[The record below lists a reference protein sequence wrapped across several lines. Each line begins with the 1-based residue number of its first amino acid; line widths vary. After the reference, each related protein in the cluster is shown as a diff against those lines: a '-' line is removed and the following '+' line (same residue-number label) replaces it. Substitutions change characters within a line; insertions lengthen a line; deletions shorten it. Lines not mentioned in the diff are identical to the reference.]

1 MPIAQAAELL
11 GVRAGGLPNSV
22 LEYQVPIAQAAE
34 LLGVSQRHARRL
46 LAAYREQGAA
56 ALAHGNRGRR
66 PHNAIPPAQAA
77 AVVEL
82 ATQRYEGANHTHFTE
97 LLSEREGIDL
107 SRPGAGGRS
116 FVTCVV
122 VATGV
127 NPRRAARRILT
138 KAGIGSPRSR
148 RSPQH
153 RFRRQRMPQA
163 GMLVQLDGSHHA
175 WLEDRG
181 PKFALLLAVDDAT
194 GTAVN
199 AVFRTGEDTRGY
211 FMLLDGLIQRWGIPL
226 ALYSDRHAVFKHNA
240 RPPETAGEAT
250 QFTRGLQELGIRQIF
265 ARSPQA
271 KGRVERMA
279 ETFQDRLVTELRLA
293 DARTIGQAT
302 AVLRDFLPRFNARF
316 AVQPEHPDAAY
327 RPVAADLCL
336 SETLCF
342 KHTRKV
348 GRDNTVKYHWRVLQ
362 LLPDRERP
370 SYAGLRVEVLE
381 RPDSELIVQYQGHT
395 VATQEPPPR
404 MGALWAAVSPWSPGP
419 ELRRIVSSVGDHH
432 ISKSPQRRLAAL
444 EPVRIDE
451 ARVKTVAEKDVV
463 SKAPATWGRTPTP
476 TQKARWKAIQQ
487 ARLKGLSL
495 RAIAKELGIARD
507 TVRKYAY
514 AEQPPTKKLSAQERA
529 KLKAL
534 RKSATVAN

>member
-1 MPIAQAAELL
+1 MKDVTLNQREQARLSVL
-11 GVRAGGLPNSV
+11 NSV

-107 SRPGAGGRS
+107 SRPT
-116 FVTCVV
+116 V
-122 VATGV
+122 
-127 NPRRAARRILT
+127 RRILT

-240 RPPETAGEAT
+240 RQPETAGEAT

>member
-1 MPIAQAAELL
+1 MKDVTLNQREQARLSVL
-11 GVRAGGLPNSV
+11 NSV
-22 LEYQVPIAQAAE
+22 LEYQVPITQAAE
-34 LLGVSQRHARRL
+34 LLGISQRHARRL

-107 SRPGAGGRS
+107 SRPT
-116 FVTCVV
+116 V
-122 VATGV
+122 
-127 NPRRAARRILT
+127 RRILT
-138 KAGIGSPRSR
+138 RAGIGSPRSR

-194 GTAVN
+194 GTVVN

-240 RPPETAGEAT
+240 RQPETAAEAT
-250 QFTRGLQELGIRQIF
+250 QFTRGLQELGVRQIF

-271 KGRVERMA
+271 KGRVDRMA

-293 DARTIGQAT
+293 DARTIDQAT
-302 AVLRDFLPRFNARF
+302 AVLQDFLPRFNARF
-316 AVQPEHPDAAY
+316 AVQPEHLEAAY
-327 RPVAADLCL
+327 RPMASDLGL
-336 SETLCF
+336 SEALCVNF
-342 KHTRKV
+342 
-348 GRDNTVKYHWRVLQ
+348 
-362 LLPDRERP
+362 
-370 SYAGLRVEVLE
+370 
-381 RPDSELIVQYQGHT
+381 QGH
-395 VATQEPPPR
+395 
-404 MGALWAAVSPWSPGP
+404 
-419 ELRRIVSSVGDHH
+419 
-432 ISKSPQRRLAAL
+432 
-444 EPVRIDE
+444 
-451 ARVKTVAEKDVV
+451 
-463 SKAPATWGRTPTP
+463 
-476 TQKARWKAIQQ
+476 
-487 ARLKGLSL
+487 
-495 RAIAKELGIARD
+495 
-507 TVRKYAY
+507 
-514 AEQPPTKKLSAQERA
+514 
-529 KLKAL
+529 
-534 RKSATVAN
+534 

>member
-1 MPIAQAAELL
+1 MKDVTLNQREQARLHVL
-11 GVRAGGLPNSV
+11 NSV

-34 LLGVSQRHARRL
+34 LLGVSERHARRM
-46 LAAYREQGAA
+46 LAGYREQGAA

-66 PHNAIPPAQAA
+66 PHNALPPAQAA

-107 SRPGAGGRS
+107 SRPT
-116 FVTCVV
+116 V
-122 VATGV
+122 
-127 NPRRAARRILT
+127 RRILT
-138 KAGIGSPRSR
+138 RAGIGSPRSR

-194 GTAVN
+194 GTVVN

-240 RPPETAGEAT
+240 RQPETAAEAT

-293 DARTIGQAT
+293 DARTMNQAT
-302 AVLRDFLPRFNARF
+302 AVLRDFLPRCNARF
-316 AVQPEHPDAAY
+316 AVQPEHPEAAY
-327 RPVAADLCL
+327 RPVSPELCL
-336 SETLCF
+336 SEILCF

-348 GRDNTVKYHWRVLQ
+348 ARDNTVKYHWRVLQ

-404 MGALWAAVSPWSPGP
+404 MGALWASVNPWSPGP
-419 ELRRIVSSVGDHH
+419 ELKRIVSSMGDHH

-444 EPVRIDE
+444 EPVHLDE

-463 SKAPATWGRTPTP
+463 SKTPATWGRTPTP
-476 TQKARWKAIQQ
+476 TQQ

-514 AEQPPTKKLSAQERA
+514 AEQPPTKKLSAQERD

>member
-1 MPIAQAAELL
+1 MKDVTLNQREQARLHVL
-11 GVRAGGLPNSV
+11 NSV

-34 LLGVSQRHARRL
+34 LLGVSERHARRM
-46 LAAYREQGAA
+46 LAGYREQGAA

-107 SRPGAGGRS
+107 SRPT
-116 FVTCVV
+116 V
-122 VATGV
+122 
-127 NPRRAARRILT
+127 RRILT
-138 KAGIGSPRSR
+138 RAGIGSPRSR

-194 GTAVN
+194 GTVVN

-240 RPPETAGEAT
+240 RQPETAAEAT
-250 QFTRGLQELGIRQIF
+250 QFTRGPQELGIRQIF

-279 ETFQDRLVTELRLA
+279 ETFQDRLVTELHLA

-302 AVLRDFLPRFNARF
+302 RCCGTSCLAATPASPSSPSIRKPPTVQCRRNFAFPRSCASSTPAR
-316 AVQPEHPDAAY
+316 
-327 RPVAADLCL
+327 
-336 SETLCF
+336 
-342 KHTRKV
+342 
-348 GRDNTVKYHWRVLQ
+348 
-362 LLPDRERP
+362 
-370 SYAGLRVEVLE
+370 
-381 RPDSELIVQYQGHT
+381 
-395 VATQEPPPR
+395 
-404 MGALWAAVSPWSPGP
+404 SPG
-419 ELRRIVSSVGDHH
+419 
-432 ISKSPQRRLAAL
+432 
-444 EPVRIDE
+444 
-451 ARVKTVAEKDVV
+451 T
-463 SKAPATWGRTPTP
+463 
-476 TQKARWKAIQQ
+476 TQ
-487 ARLKGLSL
+487 
-495 RAIAKELGIARD
+495 
-507 TVRKYAY
+507 
-514 AEQPPTKKLSAQERA
+514 
-529 KLKAL
+529 
-534 RKSATVAN
+534 

>member
-1 MPIAQAAELL
+1 ML
-11 GVRAGGLPNSV
+11 NSV
-22 LEYQVPIAQAAE
+22 LEYQAPIAQAAD
-34 LLGVSQRHARRL
+34 LLGVSERHARRM

-56 ALAHGNRGRR
+56 VLAHGNRGRR
-66 PHNAIPPAQAA
+66 PHNAISPVLAA

-82 ATQRYEGANHTHFTE
+82 AAQRYEGANHTHFTE

-107 SRPGAGGRS
+107 SRPTVR
-116 FVTCVV
+116 C
-122 VATGV
+122 
-127 NPRRAARRILT
+127 ILT

-181 PKFALLLAVDDAT
+181 PKFVLLLAVDDAT
-194 GTAVN
+194 GAVVN

-211 FMLLDGLIQRWGIPL
+211 FMLEGLIQRWGIPL

-240 RPPETAGEAT
+240 RQPETAGEAT
-250 QFTRGLQELGIRQIF
+250 QFTRGLPELGIRQIF

-293 DARTIGQAT
+293 YARTIDQAT
-302 AVLRDFLPRFNARF
+302 AVLQDFLPRFNSRF
-316 AVQPEHPDAAY
+316 TVQPEHPEAAY
-327 RPVAADLCL
+327 RPVSPELCL

-348 GRDNTVKYHWRVLQ
+348 ARDNTVKYHWRVLQ
-362 LLPDRERP
+362 LLPDAERP

-404 MGALWAAVSPWSPGP
+404 MGALWASGQSLV
-419 ELRRIVSSVGDHH
+419 
-432 ISKSPQRRLAAL
+432 
-444 EPVRIDE
+444 
-451 ARVKTVAEKDVV
+451 AR
-463 SKAPATWGRTPTP
+463 P
-476 TQKARWKAIQQ
+476 
-487 ARLKGLSL
+487 
-495 RAIAKELGIARD
+495 
-507 TVRKYAY
+507 
-514 AEQPPTKKLSAQERA
+514 
-529 KLKAL
+529 
-534 RKSATVAN
+534 

>member
-1 MPIAQAAELL
+1 MNQREQARLSVL
-11 GVRAGGLPNSV
+11 NSV

-107 SRPGAGGRS
+107 SRPT
-116 FVTCVV
+116 V
-122 VATGV
+122 
-127 NPRRAARRILT
+127 RRILT

-153 RFRRQRMPQA
+153 RFRRQRMPQS

-240 RPPETAGEAT
+240 PPAGD
-250 QFTRGLQELGIRQIF
+250 GGGSHPVHPWQELGIRQIF
-265 ARSPQA
+265 ARSPP
-271 KGRVERMA
+271 
-279 ETFQDRLVTELRLA
+279 
-293 DARTIGQAT
+293 GQGPSGT
-302 AVLRDFLPRFNARF
+302 HGGD
-316 AVQPEHPDAAY
+316 
-327 RPVAADLCL
+327 L
-336 SETLCF
+336 SE
-342 KHTRKV
+342 
-348 GRDNTVKYHWRVLQ
+348 
-362 LLPDRERP
+362 
-370 SYAGLRVEVLE
+370 
-381 RPDSELIVQYQGHT
+381 
-395 VATQEPPPR
+395 
-404 MGALWAAVSPWSPGP
+404 
-419 ELRRIVSSVGDHH
+419 
-432 ISKSPQRRLAAL
+432 
-444 EPVRIDE
+444 PVYD
-451 ARVKTVAEKDVV
+451 
-463 SKAPATWGRTPTP
+463 
-476 TQKARWKAIQQ
+476 
-487 ARLKGLSL
+487 L
-495 RAIAKELGIARD
+495 
-507 TVRKYAY
+507 
-514 AEQPPTKKLSAQERA
+514 
-529 KLKAL
+529 
-534 RKSATVAN
+534 

>member
-1 MPIAQAAELL
+1 MNQREQARLSVL
-11 GVRAGGLPNSV
+11 NSV

-107 SRPGAGGRS
+107 SRPT
-116 FVTCVV
+116 V
-122 VATGV
+122 
-127 NPRRAARRILT
+127 RRILT

-153 RFRRQRMPQA
+153 RFRRQRMPQS

-240 RPPETAGEAT
+240 RQPETAGEAT

-419 ELRRIVSSVGDHH
+419 ELRRIVSNMGDHH

-451 ARVKTVAEKDVV
+451 ARVKTVA
-463 SKAPATWGRTPTP
+463 GR
-476 TQKARWKAIQQ
+476 RQQ
-487 ARLKGLSL
+487 GAGHM
-495 RAIAKELGIARD
+495 G
-507 TVRKYAY
+507 AY
-514 AEQPPTKKLSAQERA
+514 ADAHPEGPVEGDPAGQAERSVPA
-529 KLKAL
+529 GHCQGTRDRTRHRA
-534 RKSATVAN
+534 

>member
-1 MPIAQAAELL
+1 MKDVTLNQKEQARLHVL
-11 GVRAGGLPNSV
+11 NSV
-22 LEYQVPIAQAAE
+22 LEYQVPIVQAAE
-34 LLGVSQRHARRL
+34 VLGVSERHARRM
-46 LAAYREQGAA
+46 LAGYRRQGAA

-66 PHNAIPPAQAA
+66 PHNATSPAEIA

-82 ATQRYEGANHTHFTE
+82 AIQRYEGANHTHFTE

-107 SRPGAGGRS
+107 SRPT
-116 FVTCVV
+116 V
-122 VATGV
+122 
-127 NPRRAARRILT
+127 RRILT

-194 GTAVN
+194 GAVAN
-199 AVFRTGEDTRGY
+199 AVFRTSEDTRGY
-211 FMLLDGLIQRWGIPL
+211 FMLLEGLIQRWGIPL

-240 RPPETAGEAT
+240 RKPETSAEAT

-293 DARTIGQAT
+293 DARTIDQAT

-316 AVQPEHPDAAY
+316 AVQPEHLEPAY
-327 RPVAADLCL
+327 RPMASDLCL
-336 SETLCF
+336 AEILCF

-348 GRDNTVKYHWRVLQ
+348 ARDNTVKYHWRILQ

-370 SYAGLRVEVLE
+370 SYAGLRVDVLE
-381 RPDSELIVQYQGHT
+381 QPDGELIVQYQGHT

-404 MGALWAAVSPWSPGP
+404 MGALWASGTAWSPGP
-419 ELRRIVSSVGDHH
+419 ELKRIVSSVGDHH
-432 ISKSPQRRLAAL
+432 ISRSQQRHLAAL

-451 ARVKTVAEKDVV
+451 AAVHTVAKQGAT
-463 SKAPATWGRTPTP
+463 SKAANPWERTPTP
-476 TQKARWKAIQQ
+476 TQLARWKAIQR

-495 RAIAKELGIARD
+495 RAIARELGISRV

-529 KLKAL
+529 KLQAL
-534 RKSATVAN
+534 RKSTTVAN